1 MEEYDELSAGPNA
14 LGALDLSHSA
24 WTSLPD
30 TLFGFGPLLL
40 SLNLSHNK
48 LSSLQ
53 DEFGSL
59 VILSKLDLGNN
70 VIEKCSSEIG
80 KCIRLRN
87 LDLSF
92 NRLDEIPSSIGC
104 CILLEVINFKSNF
117 LVTLPSEMG
126 NIIALRILE
135 VQDNKLEYI
144 PSTIAGIPTLEEIHC
159 SGNDKLEMVPPDMRE
174 SSDMVL
180 WSLRLHLSQATS
192 INDKMAIHDKW
203 EGKAREAEENRLRT
217 RDDLEE
223 LKGQIQELT
232 EERPWRYIALKGKA
246 TGLLQQAGKKCVIS

>member
-1 MEEYDELSAGPNA
+1 MEEYDELSSGPNA
-14 LGALDLSHSA
+14 FGALDLSHSA
-24 WTSLPD
+24 WTTLPD
-30 TLFGFGPLLL
+30 TLFGFAPLLL

-48 LSSLQ
+48 LSAIQ
-53 DEFGSL
+53 DEFGGL
-59 VILSKLDLGNN
+59 EILSNLNLGNN
-70 VIEKCSSEIG
+70 EITKCSVELG
-80 KCIRLRN
+80 KCIRLRT

-92 NRLDEIPSSIGC
+92 NRLDLIPSSIGC
-104 CILLEVINFKSNF
+104 CVLLEVINFKSNF

-144 PSTIAGIPTLEEIHC
+144 PSSIAGIPTLEEIHC
-159 SGNDKLEMVPPDMRE
+159 SGNDKLIMVPSDMRD

-192 INDKMAIHDKW
+192 INKKMSIHDKW
-203 EGKAREAEENRLRT
+203 EGKARESEENRLRS

-223 LKGQIQELT
+223 LKVQVQELT
-232 EERPWRYIALKGKA
+232 EERPWRYIAAKGKA
-246 TGLLQQAGKKCVIS
+246 IGLFKQAGKKCVIS